1 MRESLIKQAVNFLS
15 NPGLASTPTEKK
27 RDFLKGKGLTDEEID
42 EATRRAEEK
51 DAAPAA
57 AVVGPAA
64 EAPAAAAAPQPVARV
79 AGGSAQ
85 ALPLPPPRAGMVGAG
100 LQPTSRGVSMQA
112 VLLLQRRLAE
122 LEHERACY
130 IEALESLGM
139 KQPDSAAA
147 LPAPPPAAPAVRA
160 APPSPPPAPAPAAAP
175 PAATVPAAGDRP
187 AARTET
193 GPSTLAA
200 GGSAASARVTSAP
213 SAQPG
218 PAMGEGPANGP
229 ASAGGTEGPA
239 VSARKPWE
247 TASGPGSPHAKAAA
261 GPPGGLR
268 EDDPDIVDAFPLKSK
283 V

>member
-100 LQPTSRGVSMQA
+100 LQPTSRGASVQA

-147 LPAPPPAAPAVRA
+147 LPAPPPAAPAVRT
-160 APPSPPPAPAPAAAP
+160 APPSPPPAPASTAAP
-175 PAATVPAAGDRP
+175 PAATASAAGDRP
-187 AARTET
+187 AAHAET
-193 GPSTLAA
+193 GPSTVAA
-200 GGSAASARVTSAP
+200 GGSAASA
-213 SAQPG
+213 AQPG
-218 PAMGEGPANGP
+218 PATGGEAGPANGP
-229 ASAGGTEGPA
+229 ASAGGTTGPA
-239 VSARKPWE
+239 ASARKPWE